1 MHKDKITEILGDLT
15 VFVGLLILQSNN
27 YDEEGTHKD
36 KLTYSSMM
44 SELSKALE
52 LTPEDV
58 ITITTYAENDLKR
71 RMSTDSYAGNV
82 AIGKWKGKRK

>member
-1 MHKDKITEILGDLT
+1 MNKDKITEILGDLT

-27 YDEEGTHKD
+27 YDEKGTHKD
-36 KLTYSSMM
+36 KLIYSSMM

-58 ITITTYAENDLKR
+58 IAITTYAENDLQR
-71 RMSTDSYAGNV
+71 RINGEEEE
-82 AIGKWKGKRK
+82 

>member
-1 MHKDKITEILGDLT
+1 
-15 VFVGLLILQSNN
+15 
-27 YDEEGTHKD
+27 
-36 KLTYSSMM
+36 MM